1 MRGYTQLTQEE
12 RYQIYALKK
21 AGHSQ
26 KEIAVT
32 LGRSPSTISRELRRN
47 KGLKGYRPKQAHKLA
62 QNRKQERSRR
72 RIPDSVW
79 QRVALLLREDWSPE
93 QISGWLRHS
102 EGVCI
107 SHEWIYHHVYEDKR
121 CGGDLHRHLRCQKPR
136 RKRYGSY
143 DRRGRIRERVSI
155 DERPAVV
162 EERSRIGDWEV
173 DTVIGKP
180 GGAVLVTLVERYAR
194 LSVLALAP
202 NKTAEAVKE
211 AILKAIQP
219 LSSQVYTLT
228 YDNGKEF
235 ALHMD
240 IAKALEA
247 DGFFAHPYH
256 SWERGLNE
264 NTNGLIRQYLPKGTD
279 FKQLTSTQVEQIMN
293 KLNNRP
299 RKCLGYKTPNQVFF
313 GIDPPVALVS

>member
-79 QRVALLLREDWSPE
+79 QRVAQLLREDWSPE

-107 SHEWIYHHVYEDKR
+107 SHEWIYHYVYDDKR
-121 CGGDLHRHLRCQKPR
+121 RGGDLHRHLRCQKPR

-173 DTVIGKP
+173 DTVTGKP

-279 FKQLTSTQVEQIMN
+279 FNQLTSIQVDQIMN